1 VTLRSID
8 DVLARLDAIIRD
20 AEDGADRVG
29 YFAVLYRVFT
39 AAVRDSVRAGEFL
52 DGARMERMDITFA
65 NRYFDALDA
74 YRSGRPLTRTWRVAF
89 DACRD
94 PGPTILQHLYAGLAA
109 HQLLDLGVAAAEV
122 APGPRLEDLRED
134 FEHIN
139 QIVSRL
145 MRQVNA
151 TIGELSPW
159 IGAVDRFAGSQY
171 AAFNKLGISVA
182 RDIAWRAAS
191 ELAPLEPASRA
202 SKIARIDARSAV
214 VAQGLTRPPLGLKL
228 IAGVIRRSEP
238 DDVTDIIRRLKG
250 PGGAPAPGP
259 RPRLR
264 PRKRKR
270 VAVLGG
276 GIGGLTAA
284 HELALRGFDVD
295 VYEASTVLG
304 GKACSQSVRGTGVG
318 GRKDLPGEHGFRFF
332 PSFYRHVIDTMDRI
346 EVADG
351 GTVGSRLLRSRDM
364 AMAEHSATYVFR
376 RHPPQEVGDF
386 FDITRTIARFFDQ
399 TNVPE
404 ADVARFGQ
412 AMLSYMISC
421 NERRLAVHERQSFWD
436 FLGGDSYSDVFKK
449 YIATTRFMVAMDP
462 KKGSARTVATK
473 AVQILTDFFR
483 NGTHT
488 DGVLDG
494 PTTERWLEPWQ
505 RELTRAGVKFHF
517 GKAVSELMLAGGRL
531 GGARLASGEVVRA
544 DHYVLALPLDRAAPL
559 VTDAIADLDP
569 ALAALRRIGGATEW
583 MVGAQ
588 YFLSERL
595 DVCNGHVA
603 YPDSAWSLSSV
614 CQGQFWKD
622 GVSGYGDGTVKDILS
637 VDISHWDAV
646 SPRTGKTAR
655 QCTSADQVLDEVW
668 AQLADA
674 LTLDRRMVVARHLDE
689 NVAFGPAGAT
699 NPTPLL
705 VHPPGS
711 WFDRPPADLTIDNLF
726 LASDY
731 VKTNTDLASME
742 GANEAARRA
751 VNAILDTEGST
762 ETPCRIWSMEEETGP
777 LVGVAR
783 RLDKDLFLLESNAGP
798 ALTRFGGALADVRDG
813 PAASTFARL
822 DEVADSLAKALRS
835 SGLT

>member
-1 VTLRSID
+1 MTVRSID
-8 DVLARLDAIIRD
+8 DVIARLDAIIRE
-20 AEDGADRVG
+20 AEEKADRVG
-29 YFAVLYRVFT
+29 YFAVLYRTFT
-39 AAVRDSVRAGEFL
+39 AAVRDAVRAGEFL

-65 NRYFDALDA
+65 TRYFDALDA

-89 DACRD
+89 DACSDRA
-94 PGPTILQHLYAGLAA
+94 PTILQHLYAGLAA
-109 HQLLDLGVAAAEV
+109 HQLLDLGIAAAEV
-122 APGPRLEDLRED
+122 APGPRIEDLRED

-151 TIGELSPW
+151 TIGALSPL

-182 RDIAWRAAS
+182 RDIAWRAATD
-191 ELAPLEPASRA
+191 LAPLDPSSRA
-202 SKIARIDARSAV
+202 PRIARIDSRSAA
-214 VAQGLTRPPLGLKL
+214 VAEALTRPPLGLKL
-228 IAGVIRRSEP
+228 IAGVIRRGEP
-238 DDVTDIIRRLKG
+238 DDVPAVIRRLKG
-250 PGGAPAPGP
+250 PGGGPAPGP
-259 RPRLR
+259 RPRPR

-284 HELALRGFDVD
+284 HELVERGFDVEI
-295 VYEASTVLG
+295 YEASSVVG
-304 GKACSQSVRGTGVG
+304 GKACSQVVRGSGTG

-332 PSFYRHVIDTMDRI
+332 PSFYRHVIDTMGRI
-346 EVADG
+346 EVTGG
-351 GTVGSRLLRSRDM
+351 GTVGDRLLRSRDM

-376 RHPPQEVGDF
+376 RHPPKEVGDF
-386 FDITRTIARFFDQ
+386 FDITRTIQRFFDQ
-399 TNVPE
+399 TGVPE
-404 ADVARFGQ
+404 ADVARFAH
-412 AMLSYMISC
+412 AMLSYMVSC
-421 NERRLAVHERQSFWD
+421 NERRLAIHERQSFWE
-436 FLGGDSYSDVFKK
+436 FLDGDSYSDVFKK

-473 AVQILTDFFR
+473 ATQILTDFFR
-483 NGTHT
+483 DGVHT

-494 PTTERWLEPWQ
+494 PTTERWLDPWQ
-505 RELTRAGVKFHF
+505 RELARAGVKFHF
-517 GKAVSELMLAGGRL
+517 GKAVAELMLSGGRL
-531 GGARLASGEVVRA
+531 GGVRLASGEVVRA
-544 DHYVLALPLDRAAPL
+544 DHYVLGLPLDRAAPL
-559 VTDAIADLDP
+559 VTDKIADFDP
-569 ALAALRRIGGATEW
+569 ALAALRKIGGATEW

-614 CQGQFWKD
+614 CQGQFWRD

-655 QCTSADQVLDEVW
+655 QSTREEVLDEVW

-689 NVAFGPAGAT
+689 NVSFGPAGAV

-762 ETPCRIWSMEEETGP
+762 EAPCRIWPMEEETGP
-777 LVGVAR
+777 LVAVAK

-798 ALTRFGGALADVRDG
+798 ALTRFGGALADVRDQ
-813 PAASTFARL
+813 PASSTFGRL
-822 DEVADSLAKALRS
+822 DELADTLAKALRS